1 MKKMLLLSFALLA
14 TTFVFA
20 QEAAKPA
27 PKAMAS
33 PAAKAE
39 GKIGDKSIV
48 ISYHQPAVKGRKIW
62 GDLVPFDKVWRTGAN
77 NTTTITLDKDV
88 KVGGKTLAAGRYAIF
103 SIPTATDWTIIFNK
117 GADQWGAYDYKESD
131 DVLRIKAKS
140 AKSDAFNERLTFAV
154 KEKQIAL
161 MWENLVVTFDAE

>member
-33 PAAKAE
+33 PVAKAE
-39 GKIGDKSIV
+39 GKIGDKSIA

-62 GDLVPFDKVWRTGAN
+62 GDLVPFGKIWRTGAN
-77 NTTTITLDKDV
+77 NATTITLDKDV
-88 KVGGKTLAAGRYAIF
+88 KMGGKTLAAGRYAIF

>member
-1 MKKMLLLSFALLA
+1 M
-14 TTFVFA
+14 
-20 QEAAKPA
+20 
-27 PKAMAS
+27 
-33 PAAKAE
+33 
-39 GKIGDKSIV
+39 
-48 ISYHQPAVKGRKIW
+48 
-62 GDLVPFDKVWRTGAN
+62 PFDKVWRTGAN
-77 NTTTITLDKDV
+77 NATTITLDKDL
-88 KVGGKTLAAGRYAIF
+88 KVGGKTLAAGRYALF

-131 DVLRIKAKS
+131 DVLRINAKS

>member
-20 QEAAKPA
+20 QEPAKPA

-77 NTTTITLDKDV
+77 NATTITLDKDV

-117 GADQWGAYDYKESD
+117 GADQWAQIYTLSSPIKRKFSKSQFYAEW
-131 DVLRIKAKS
+131 VLMTEWQLFWKRTAICGQRYFLS
-140 AKSDAFNERLTFAV
+140 RE
-154 KEKQIAL
+154 
-161 MWENLVVTFDAE
+161 

>member
-20 QEAAKPA
+20 QETAKA

-39 GKIGDKSIV
+39 GKIGDKSVV

-77 NTTTITLDKDV
+77 NATTITLDKDV
-88 KVGGKTLAAGRYAIF
+88 KVGGKTLAAGRYALF

-117 GADQWGAYDYKESD
+117 AADQWGSYEYKEKD
-131 DVLRIKAKS
+131 DVLRIKATS
-140 AKSDAFNERLTFAV
+140 AKSETFNERLTFAV
-154 KEKQIAL
+154 KEKQIAF
-161 MWENLVVTFDAE
+161 MWENVVVSFDAE